1 MSPSRLVLAL
11 LLAASFI
18 GPSGKIVGAQPAAS
32 SLRLFSVD
40 GSRLTPL
47 DPMTLGVQ
55 GTRSLDLSDRVQ
67 QVIQG
72 TSPGLLAATN
82 GGRTVMIA
90 EYLSGRPVPQSLVL
104 RELDARTG
112 AEVRRFHAARYFSI
126 SGMSANGSQIYGW
139 WPNDQAANGQTFYVI
154 SGIDGHLL
162 HKIDVKRKGCC
173 FDRIYDPAA
182 GRLYLL
188 VEPQVWVGHDNPK
201 TPVLTAIDVA
211 TGHRLARL
219 RFPGLLAGSWATR
232 QTIGRSANGVTH
244 YAYADFSPALTISP
258 DGRTLAIVDGARDEI
273 FLIDARRLAV
283 TRVESMAQPQ
293 GVLARLAGWLGLL
306 PTAAEAKEFEGVLL
320 NAYFSPDGSRL
331 YVEGMQG
338 TVQNRVWKFTYLG
351 IRAVDVASG
360 QITGWVYRDQRSY
373 WMMPAP
379 DGSAVYAEIPSS
391 PQGDWSCPC
400 HLQRLDPVSLAVQ
413 AERVLDQPIQLTAWV
428 DG

>member
-1 MSPSRLVLAL
+1 L
-11 LLAASFI
+11 LLAVTFVWPR
-18 GPSGKIVGAQPAAS
+18 GRVVEAQPAAS

-40 GSRLTPL
+40 GSQLTSL
-47 DPMTLGVQ
+47 DPVTLRVQ
-55 GTRSLDLSDRVQ
+55 ETRSLDLSDPVQ
-67 QVIQG
+67 QVTQG
-72 TSPGLLAATN
+72 VSPGVLAATN

-90 EYLSGRPVPQSLVL
+90 EYLSGRPIPESLVL

-112 AEVRRFHAARYFSI
+112 AEVRRFHAARYFSV
-126 SGMSANGSQIYGW
+126 SGMSADGSQIYGW
-139 WPNDQAANGQTFYVI
+139 WPNDWRAATQTFYVV

-162 HKIDVKRKGCC
+162 HQVDVRKNGCC

-188 VEPQVWVGHDNPK
+188 DEPQVSVGHDNPK

-211 TGHRLARL
+211 TGRLVGRI
-219 RFPGLLAGSWATR
+219 RFPGMLAGLWNIRQAVTR
-232 QTIGRSANGVTH
+232 STDGVS
-244 YAYADFSPALTISP
+244 YNAYADFSPAFAISP
-258 DGRTLAIVDGARDEI
+258 DGRTLAIVDGASDEV

-283 TRVESMAQPQ
+283 ARVETMTQPRDM
-293 GVLARLAGWLGLL
+293 LARLAGLLGLS

-338 TVQNRVWKFTYLG
+338 RVQNRVWKLTSLG
-351 IRAVDVASG
+351 IRAVDLNSG
-360 QITGWVYRDQRSY
+360 QITGWVYRNTRSY

-379 DGSAVYAEIPSS
+379 DGSAVYALRPSAT
-391 PQGDWSCPC
+391 QGDWKCPC
-400 HLQRLDPVSLAVQ
+400 HLQRLDPANLAVQ
-413 AERVLDQPIQLTAWV
+413 AARVLDRPTFLTAWV